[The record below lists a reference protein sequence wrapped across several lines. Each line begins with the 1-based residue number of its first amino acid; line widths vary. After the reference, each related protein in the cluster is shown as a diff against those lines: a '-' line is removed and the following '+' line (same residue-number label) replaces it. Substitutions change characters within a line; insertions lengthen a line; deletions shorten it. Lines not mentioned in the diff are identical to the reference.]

1 MSGGE
6 FSQLTALVTTTGDLR
21 GLQRLLA
28 SRDRF
33 APTLRVM
40 AATFGEAPS
49 LEGVQWVK
57 TPERSL
63 AAQRNA
69 LLARVR
75 TPMFALLD
83 DRQELCA
90 QSQLTELA
98 AAVASDR
105 YDLAAGSLVHCGRKW
120 LLFTQRDVRQEHG
133 RFVID
138 GDAVRAQAL
147 SLAGEGAWRDVD
159 LASGFF
165 VARAE
170 SVRNMGGWEPKTS
183 PLRHDEFYWRARNY
197 EVRVGFHAAAQLWD
211 WSPQDAVS
219 SPGEERSLGELM
231 GVTLYVDLA
240 GQQHVGR
247 RMAAAA

>member
-6 FSQLTALVTTTGDLR
+6 FSQLTALVTTNGEMR

-33 APTLRVM
+33 APTLRVL
-40 AATFGEAPS
+40 AATLGEAPA

-57 TPERSL
+57 TPQMPL

-75 TPMFALLD
+75 TPLFTVLD

-90 QSQLTELA
+90 QSQLAELA
-98 AAVASDR
+98 AAVAADR
-105 YDLAAGSLVHCGRKW
+105 YDLAAGALVHCGRKW
-120 LLFTQRDVRQEHG
+120 LLFTQRDVLHEHG

-138 GDAVRAQAL
+138 GDEVRAQAL
-147 SLAGEGAWRDVD
+147 ATANDGVWRDVD
-159 LASGFF
+159 LASGYF
-165 VARAE
+165 VARTE

-183 PLRHDEFYWRARNY
+183 PSRHDEFYWRARNY

-211 WSPQDAVS
+211 WSPTDAAS
-219 SPGEERSLGELM
+219 SSRDERSLGDLM
-231 GVTLYVDLA
+231 GVARYVDLT
-240 GQQHVGR
+240 GQQHPGR
-247 RMAAAA
+247 RLAAAA